1 MGEYVRYATWELE
14 QKEYARYA
22 FPCFQAFI
30 TLSLTRYRARSI
42 FERGLNEDSQAITL
56 WLAYI
61 DAELKFRNINH
72 ARNLLNRAISVLP
85 RVDKFWYK
93 FVYME
98 ETLSNIPAVR
108 QLFERWMEW
117 EPSEDAWQAY
127 IKMERRYGE
136 INRARAIYER
146 FVQVHPSAV
155 NYLKW
160 ARFEEENADAD
171 NVREVFSS
179 AMDVFSGEFMDEKIF
194 IAFARYETRLKEY
207 ERART
212 IYKYALD
219 LLPRSKSQDL
229 YQAYTTFEKQFGD
242 RDGVEDVLIG
252 KRRILYEEQVQENP
266 KNYDAWFDY
275 ARLEEIAGDPDRVRA
290 VYERAIAQIPPTQEK
305 RHWRR
310 YIYLWINYALYEEIE
325 NKDYDRTRQ
334 VYKEAINLIP
344 HSSFTFAKLWLMAA
358 QFEIRNMNLTAAR
371 KGLGEAL
378 GQCPKSKIFKG
389 YIDME
394 MQLREF
400 DRCRELYEK
409 FLQHSPTNS
418 YAWISYAGLE
428 KLLDDVDR
436 VRALYELAISNPRGL
451 DIPEAVWKAYIDFEV
466 EEGEYDRARSL
477 YEKLLDKT
485 DHVKVWISFAEFEV
499 NIPEEE
505 NGAEEQVAERPI
517 SEATKVRGR
526 AVFERGYRRMRE
538 HDVKEEVCRSVTLRT
553 AANNRCV
560 ILLESWKQ
568 YESTYGDDKSLAHV
582 ENLMPQIV
590 KKRRKLEDGGFE
602 EYFDYLFKD
611 GDEGNQKML
620 NLLKKAQEWRQKMQT
635 QASGT

>member
-1 MGEYVRYATWELE
+1 M
-14 QKEYARYA
+14 
-22 FPCFQAFI
+22 
-30 TLSLTRYRARSI
+30 
-42 FERGLNEDSQAITL
+42 FERGLNEDSQAVSL

-61 DAELKFRNINH
+61 DAELKHRNINH
-72 ARNLLNRAISVLP
+72 ARNLLNRAVGILP

-108 QLFERWMEW
+108 QLFERWMQW
-117 EPSEDAWQAY
+117 EPDENAWGAY
-127 IKMERRYGE
+127 IKMEKRYGE
-136 INRARAIYER
+136 IGRARAIFER
-146 FVQVHPSAV
+146 FVQVHPSPA

-160 ARFEEENADAD
+160 ARFEEENADAE

-179 AMDVFSGEFMDEKIF
+179 AMEVFGEGDFMDEKIF
-194 IAFARYETRLKEY
+194 VAFARYETRLKEY

-219 LLPRSKSQDL
+219 RLPRSKSQAL
-229 YQAYTTFEKQFGD
+229 YQAYTAFEKQFGD

-252 KRRILYEEQVQENP
+252 KRRLQYEEQVTENP

-275 ARLEEIAGDPDRVRA
+275 ARLEEMAGEPERVRE

-310 YIYLWINYALYEEIE
+310 YIYLWINYALYEELE
-325 NKDYDRTRQ
+325 NKDYERARQ
-334 VYKEAINLIP
+334 VYQEAIKLIP
-344 HSSFTFAKLWLMAA
+344 HKAFTFAKLWLLAS
-358 QFEIRNMNLTAAR
+358 QFEIRQMQLTTAR
-371 KGLGEAL
+371 KMLGQAL
-378 GQCPKSKIFKG
+378 GRCPKAKIFKG

-400 DRCRELYEK
+400 DRCRTLYEK
-409 FLQHSPTNS
+409 FLENSPTNS

-436 VRALYELAISNPRGL
+436 VRAIYEFAIANPQGL

-466 EEGEYDRARSL
+466 EEGEYDRARAL

-499 NIPEEE
+499 SIPEEE
-505 NGAEEQVAERPI
+505 EEEEEEGTEREI
-517 SEATKVRGR
+517 TDTAKARGR
-526 AVFERGYRRMRE
+526 AVFDRAYRRMRE
-538 HDVKEEVCRSVTLRT
+538 RDLKEEVCYSHVYKQG
-553 AANNRCV
+553 AN
-560 ILLESWKQ
+560 I
-568 YESTYGDDKSLAHV
+568 
-582 ENLMPQIV
+582 
-590 KKRRKLEDGGFE
+590 
-602 EYFDYLFKD
+602 
-611 GDEGNQKML
+611 
-620 NLLKKAQEWRQKMQT
+620 
-635 QASGT
+635 

>member
-1 MGEYVRYATWELE
+1 MHPGVWPGH
-14 QKEYARYA
+14 ARNG
-22 FPCFQAFI
+22 QAQTFYTSHI
-30 TLSLTRYRARSI
+30 
-42 FERGLNEDSQAITL
+42 
-56 WLAYI
+56 LAGI
-61 DAELKFRNINH
+61 IEIEHPFRNINH

-146 FVQVHPSAV
+146 FVLVHPSAV

-179 AMDVFSGEFMDEKIF
+179 AMEVFSGDFMDERIF

-266 KNYDAWFDY
+266 KNYDSWFDY

-334 VYKEAINLIP
+334 VYKEAIKLVP
-344 HSSFTFAKLWLMAA
+344 HSAFTFAKLWLMAA
-358 QFEIRNMNLTAAR
+358 HFEIRNMNLTAAR
-371 KGLGEAL
+371 TRLGEAL
-378 GQCPKSKIFKG
+378 GRCPKSKIFKG

-400 DRCRELYEK
+400 DRCRKLYEK
-409 FLQHSPTNS
+409 FLPHSPTNS

-466 EEGEYDRARSL
+466 EEGEYDRARTL
-477 YEKLLDKT
+477 YGKLLDKT

-505 NGAEEQVAERPI
+505 EEEEEDEDGAEEKIAERPI
-517 SEATKVRGR
+517 SEAAQVRGR
-526 AVFERGYRRMRE
+526 AVFDRGYRRMRE
-538 HDVKEEVCRSVTLRT
+538 HDLKEEVRRSVTLRT
-553 AANNRCV
+553 AANNQRV

-582 ENLMPQIV
+582 ENLMPQVV
-590 KKRRKLEDGGFE
+590 KKRRKLDDGSFE

-635 QASGT
+635 QAPGT

>member
-1 MGEYVRYATWELE
+1 MASFYSKTFTFELWLTW
-14 QKEYARYA
+14 
-22 FPCFQAFI
+22 F
-30 TLSLTRYRARSI
+30 RARSI

-61 DAELKFRNINH
+61 DAELKFRNIMH
-72 ARNLLNRAISVLP
+72 ARNLLDRAISILP

-93 FVYME
+93 YVYME
-98 ETLSNIPAVR
+98 ETLSNIPGVRAV
-108 QLFERWMEW
+108 FERWMQW
-117 EPSEDAWQAY
+117 EPGEDAWQAY

-136 INRARAIYER
+136 IGRARAIYER
-146 FVQVHPSAV
+146 FVQVHPTAV

-160 ARFEEENADAD
+160 ARFEEENADAE
-171 NVREVFSS
+171 NVREVFSA
-179 AMDVFSGEFMDEKIF
+179 AMEIFTGEFMDERIF
-194 IAFARYETRLKEY
+194 VAFARYETRLKEY

-219 LLPRSKSQDL
+219 LLPRSKSQSL

-252 KRRILYEEQVQENP
+252 KRRIQYESQVQENP

-275 ARLEEIAGDPDRVRA
+275 ARLEEMTGDQDRVREI
-290 VYERAIAQIPPTQEK
+290 YERAIAQIPPTQEK

-310 YIYLWINYALYEEIE
+310 YIYLWINYALYEELE
-325 NKDYDRTRQ
+325 TKDYERTRQ
-334 VYKEAINLIP
+334 VYQQALKLIP
-344 HSSFTFAKLWLMAA
+344 HKCFTFAKLWIMAA
-358 QFEIRNMNLTAAR
+358 QFELRQMQLTSAR
-371 KGLGEAL
+371 KLLGQAL
-378 GQCPKSKIFKG
+378 GRCPKPKIFKG
-389 YIDME
+389 YIDLE

-400 DRCRELYEK
+400 DRCRTLYEK
-409 FLQHSPTNS
+409 FLEYSPTNS

-436 VRALYELAISNPRGL
+436 VRAIYEFSISNPQGL

-466 EEGEYDRARSL
+466 EDGEYDRARAL
-477 YEKLLDKT
+477 YQKLLDKT
-485 DHVKVWISFAEFEV
+485 NHVKVWISFAEFEV
-499 NIPEEE
+499 NIPEEDDE
-505 NGAEEQVAERPI
+505 QEEEGEQDESGERPI
-517 SEATKVRGR
+517 SDAAKARGR

-538 HDVKEEVCRSVTLRT
+538 HDLKEEVRSSVKEFSAT
-553 AANNRCV
+553 NYQCV

-568 YESTYGDDKSLAHV
+568 YESAYGDEKTLARV
-582 ENLMPQIV
+582 EDLIPKVV
-590 KKRRKLEDGGFE
+590 KKRRKLEDGSFE

-620 NLLKKAQEWRQKMQT
+620 NLLKKAQEWRQRMQN
-635 QASGT
+635 QASES

>member
-1 MGEYVRYATWELE
+1 M
-14 QKEYARYA
+14 
-22 FPCFQAFI
+22 
-30 TLSLTRYRARSI
+30 
-42 FERGLNEDSQAITL
+42 FERGLNEDSQAVSL

-61 DAELKFRNINH
+61 DAELKHRNINH
-72 ARNLLNRAISVLP
+72 ARNLLNRAVSILP

-108 QLFERWMEW
+108 QLFERWMQW
-117 EPSEDAWQAY
+117 EPDESAWGAY
-127 IKMERRYGE
+127 IKMEKRYGE
-136 INRARAIYER
+136 IGRARVIFER
-146 FVQVHPSAV
+146 FVQVHPNPA

-160 ARFEEENADAD
+160 ARFEEENADAE

-179 AMDVFSGEFMDEKIF
+179 AMEVFGEGDFMDEKIF
-194 IAFARYETRLKEY
+194 VAFARYETRLKEY

-219 LLPRSKSQDL
+219 RLPRSKSQAL
-229 YQAYTTFEKQFGD
+229 YQAYTAFEKQFGD
-242 RDGVEDVLIG
+242 KDGVEDVLIG
-252 KRRILYEEQVQENP
+252 KRRLQYEEQVTENP

-275 ARLEEIAGDPDRVRA
+275 ARLEEMAGEPERVRE

-310 YIYLWINYALYEEIE
+310 YIYLWINYALYEELE
-325 NKDYDRTRQ
+325 NKDYERTRQ
-334 VYKEAINLIP
+334 VYQEAIKLIP
-344 HSSFTFAKLWLMAA
+344 HKAFTFGKLWLMAS
-358 QFEIRNMNLTAAR
+358 QFEVRQMQLTTAR
-371 KGLGEAL
+371 KMLGQAL
-378 GQCPKSKIFKG
+378 GRCPKPKIFKG

-400 DRCRELYEK
+400 DRCRTLYEK
-409 FLQHSPTNS
+409 FLENSPTNS

-436 VRALYELAISNPRGL
+436 VRAIYEFAIVNPQGL

-466 EEGEYDRARSL
+466 EEGEYDRARRL
-477 YEKLLDKT
+477 YERLLDKT

-499 NIPEEE
+499 SIPEEE
-505 NGAEEQVAERPI
+505 EEEAEEEEAERVI
-517 SEATKVRGR
+517 SDAAKARGR
-526 AVFERGYRRMRE
+526 AVFDRAYRRMRE
-538 HDVKEEVCRSVTLRT
+538 RDLKEEVYHKYLNDVNIQRV
-553 AANNRCV
+553 V
-560 ILLESWKQ
+560 LLESWKQ
-568 YESTYGDDKSLAHV
+568 YESTYGDEKTLAQV
-582 ENLMPQIV
+582 EELMPKVV
-590 KKRRKLEDGGFE
+590 KKRRKLDDGSFE

-620 NLLKKAQEWRQKMQT
+620 NLLKKAQEWRSRMQGQNT
-635 QASGT
+635 AS

>member
-1 MGEYVRYATWELE
+1 M
-14 QKEYARYA
+14 
-22 FPCFQAFI
+22 
-30 TLSLTRYRARSI
+30 
-42 FERGLNEDSQAITL
+42 
-56 WLAYI
+56 
-61 DAELKFRNINH
+61 H
-72 ARNLLNRAISVLP
+72 ARNLLDRAVSVLP

-93 FVYME
+93 YAYLE
-98 ETLSNIPAVR
+98 ETLSNIPGVRAV
-108 QLFERWMEW
+108 FERWMKW
-117 EPSEDAWQAY
+117 EPGEDAWQAY

-136 INRARAIYER
+136 ISRARAIYER
-146 FVQVHPSAV
+146 FVQVHPSPV

-160 ARFEEENADAD
+160 ARFEEENADTE

-179 AMDVFSGEFMDEKIF
+179 AMEVFAGEFMDERIF
-194 IAFARYETRLKEY
+194 VAFARYETRLKEY

-219 LLPRSKSQDL
+219 LLPRSKSQAL

-252 KRRILYEEQVQENP
+252 KRRIQYEAQVQENS

-275 ARLEEIAGDPDRVRA
+275 ARLEEMTGDPDRVRE
-290 VYERAIAQIPPTQEK
+290 VYERAISQIPPTQEK

-310 YIYLWINYALYEEIE
+310 YIYLWINYALYEELE
-325 NKDYDRTRQ
+325 SKDYEQTRQ
-334 VYKEAINLIP
+334 VYQQALKLIP
-344 HSSFTFAKLWLMAA
+344 HKSFTFAKLWLMAA
-358 QFEIRNMNLTAAR
+358 QFEIRQMQLTTAR
-371 KGLGEAL
+371 KLLGQAL
-378 GQCPKSKIFKG
+378 GRCPKSKIFKG

-400 DRCRELYEK
+400 DRCRMLYEK
-409 FLQHSPTNS
+409 FLEHSPTNS

-436 VRALYELAISNPRGL
+436 VRAIYEFAIANPQGL

-466 EEGEYDRARSL
+466 EEGEYDRARAL

-499 NIPEEE
+499 NIPEEDE
-505 NGAEEQVAERPI
+505 EDEDGAAERPI
-517 SEATKVRGR
+517 SDTAKARGR

-538 HDVKEEVCRSVTLRT
+538 HDLKEEVRRSLSVLSVT
-553 AANNRCV
+553 NNQCV
-560 ILLESWKQ
+560 ILLESWKH
-568 YESTYGDDKSLAHV
+568 YESTYGDEKTLARV
-582 ENLMPQIV
+582 EDFMPKVV
-590 KKRRKLEDGGFE
+590 KKRRKLEDGSFE

-620 NLLKKAQEWRQKMQT
+620 NLLKKAQEWRQRMQN
-635 QASGT
+635 QSLDS